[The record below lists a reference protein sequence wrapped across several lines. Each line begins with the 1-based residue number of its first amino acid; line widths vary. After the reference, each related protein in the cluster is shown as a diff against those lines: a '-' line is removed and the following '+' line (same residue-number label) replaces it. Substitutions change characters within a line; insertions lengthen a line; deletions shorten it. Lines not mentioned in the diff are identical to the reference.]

1 MLDFDL
7 DMYLEDLEG
16 LSIQEKLKSLD
27 NLYSELEDAAA
38 GVLSYRDGISDEFEA
53 RIKAKLNEEMQ
64 SFIAERHLEESV
76 SKLKE
81 GWYVVRTAH
90 NPINI
95 YILCSSGELR
105 ISLWLKDIY
114 DNAKRYEMLSSIA
127 NKVGIPYKN
136 GSDDVSLEVEEENLL
151 PTLKDIITKLLVKE

>member
-7 DMYLEDLEG
+7 DMYLGDLEG
-16 LSIQEKLKSLD
+16 LSIQEKIKSLD

-38 GVLSYRDGISDEFEA
+38 EVLSYRDGISDEYEA
-53 RIKAKLNEEMQ
+53 KIKTKVNDEMQ
-64 SFIAERHLEESV
+64 LFIDEKHLEESV

-81 GWYVVRTAH
+81 GWYVVKTSH

-114 DNAKRYEMLSSIA
+114 DNAKRYEKLSSIA

-136 GSDDVSLEVEEENLL
+136 GSDDVSLDVEEENLL
-151 PTLKDIITKLLVKE
+151 PKLKDVISKLLVNE